1 MFALIYNIISS
12 FKIINIGKGMY
23 RPLIMKLRFG
33 FPDFN
38 GKKEMLD
45 AGPDADPEK
54 KLSLKSLLALV
65 ATGAGSP
72 FLGDFKGVD
81 EDSGT
86 LNFELDANNLGKQA
100 SEPCGRRVRSSV
112 RNCHNMASSTTE
124 LTHSTI
130 FVHSCSRAFAVDE
143 NGERANAS

>member
-1 MFALIYNIISS
+1 MGRCSLRLAMFALIYNIISS

-23 RPLIMKLRFG
+23 RPLTMKLRFG

-86 LNFELDANNLGKQA
+86 LNFELDANNL
-100 SEPCGRRVRSSV
+100 
-112 RNCHNMASSTTE
+112 
-124 LTHSTI
+124 
-130 FVHSCSRAFAVDE
+130 VDE
-143 NGERANAS
+143 NGNSKQTQMPYFEEGWVDEDDQSFKFPWQKK